1 MCASWH
7 RDKPPCDGWPLPH
20 YRVVKAIVY
29 LWDVRPGGGA
39 TGLVPGS
46 HRLPEG
52 PRQTLYGRYTRGDQD
67 VGGADDGDNSIG
79 APPTEGPALPH
90 SLMPNHLECVG
101 TAGTAVCFDTS
112 IWHTGLPNVSRDDRR
127 SVIVGYRKTHDRCI
141 LPRVPAISSR
151 TGSSETRG
159 PGHACGLSEAT
170 VHRLAREGKLPPVR
184 RRLMGLSDEPFP
196 QVTPDTHHI

>member
-1 MCASWH
+1 M
-7 RDKPPCDGWPLPH
+7 
-20 YRVVKAIVY
+20 Y
-29 LWDVRPGGGA
+29 LWDVQPGGGA

-67 VGGADDGDNSIG
+67 VGGADDGDNSIL

-90 SLMPNHLECVG
+90 SSMPNHLECVG
-101 TAGTAVCFDTS
+101 AAGTAVIFDTS
-112 IWHTGLPNVSRDDRR
+112 IWHTGLPNVSHDERR
-127 SVIVGYRKTHDRCI
+127 SVIVGYR
-141 LPRVPAISSR
+141 
-151 TGSSETRG
+151 SSETRA
-159 PGHACGLSEAT
+159 PGHACGLAEAT

-196 QVTPDTHHI
+196 QVAPDTHHI